1 MKKSVLSLTLV
12 IITFVLSA
20 QSYSEYKLPEEGK
33 NYYNG
38 KGYYIESKNEKIAS
52 IQYFNLNKNKEVNSG
67 IKFSKPEMLQKV
79 SENQKRQIQ
88 GKDTHHV
95 TLRFDIMTFSIYMTS
110 EIHSYVD
117 QDFSWSGQHKTAE
130 IDVPEGI
137 YDIMVNQYDFMNTGD
152 ILYVFLHNLNV
163 NTDIDTSINLTESA
177 KNYVYFHGRDEN
189 NIILSPEDTT
199 LMINDKQISV
209 EFPAPLV
216 FQSATG
222 DNFGFS
228 KDYVRFSDV
237 DPSYKIRCGQGD
249 ARQGK
254 MYVLNLGLLNGI
266 SGDTVLESN
275 PADYRQMATVFHES
289 PSAVDD
295 YLTFSTG
302 LISRLRDDPYYTMY
316 SYYNPSGY
324 PSHNDDTLM
333 IYLSNIFQQTNL
345 TNLVGSVSFFENQPE
360 YYGEKKITTKP
371 FYIIP
376 GDSIQFCWFYPPAA
390 ADYNVPDNAIV
401 NFGNSAPFIN
411 IYSVNDATN
420 IFNYSDVFGQCNE
433 DRTID
438 DYSSLYYIKQGTDIL
453 QSDTLCNFIQPYTI
467 PSAGPYSFSIV
478 DSNYHINGVQGN
490 LQSQVNFNLP
500 SDDPNP
506 PVLTSFKVLN
516 SDGLICESFLSDE
529 QASLHFSAADFI
541 NNGIYNISGAY
552 LYYKKYDEET
562 WISLPVQEIPEFYD
576 SIFLY
581 GQYFISN
588 LTPVLN
594 AYTDTTF
601 LIDLKLI
608 LADAANNVTKEIFHP
623 AFFVKNN
630 NGVGISEPTLQ
641 NKANLNIYPNPV
653 NNSSIVSFTLPRCST
668 VKLSVYNVS
677 GQLINTLLDKKM
689 DKGTHQ
695 INWAAADNS
704 GRKLNSGIYFLK
716 LETGNVVETIKV
728 VVY

>member
-1 MKKSVLSLTLV
+1 MKNLVLSLTLV
-12 IITFVLSA
+12 IATFVLSA

-33 NYYNG
+33 NYYSG
-38 KGYYIESKNEKIAS
+38 KGYYIESKNEKTAS
-52 IQYFNLNKNKEVNSG
+52 IQYFNLNKNKEVNPG
-67 IKFSKPEMLQKV
+67 IKFSKPEMLQKI

-95 TLRFDIMTFSIYMTS
+95 TLRFDIMTFNMYMTS
-110 EIHSYVD
+110 ESHSYVSP
-117 QDFSWSGQHKTAE
+117 DFSWAEQHKTAE

-137 YDIMVNQYDFMNTGD
+137 YDIMINQYDFMNTGD

-177 KNYVYFHGRDEN
+177 KNYVYIHGKDEN
-189 NIILSPEDTT
+189 NIFLSPEDTT

-216 FQSATG
+216 FQSATS

-254 MYVLNLGLLNGI
+254 MYLLNLGLLNGI
-266 SGDTVLESN
+266 SGDTVLENN
-275 PADYRQMATVFHES
+275 PDDYRQMATVFHES

-295 YLTFSTG
+295 YLAFSTG

-316 SYYNPSGY
+316 TYYNPSTY
-324 PSHNDDTLM
+324 PSHNDDILM
-333 IYLSNIFQQTNL
+333 VYLSNVFQQTNL
-345 TNLVGSVSFFENQPE
+345 TNLVGSISFFENQPE

-390 ADYNVPDNAIV
+390 ADYNVPNDAVV

-433 DRTID
+433 YRSID
-438 DYSSLYYIKQGTDIL
+438 KYASLYYIKQGTDVL
-453 QSDTLCNFIQPYTI
+453 QSDTLCNFMQPYTI

-478 DSNYHINGVQGN
+478 DSNYYINGFQGN

-516 SDGLICESFLSDE
+516 SDGLICESFLSNE
-529 QASLHFSAADFI
+529 QASLHFSAADYTI
-541 NNGIYNISGAY
+541 NGIYNISGAY

-588 LTPVLN
+588 LAPVLN

-601 LIDLKLI
+601 LIDIKLI
-608 LADAANNVTKEIFHP
+608 LVDAVNNVTKQIFHP

-630 NGVGISEPTLQ
+630 SGVGISELTIK
-641 NKANLNIYPNPV
+641 NESNFGIYPNPV
-653 NNSSIVSFTLPRCST
+653 TNNCIVSFSLQQNTD
-668 VKLSVYNVS
+668 VKLSVYNLN
-677 GQLINTLLDKKM
+677 GQLTEVLLKKAM
-689 DKGTHQ
+689 GKGNHM
-695 INWAAADNS
+695 INWTPMINP
-704 GRKLNSGIYFLK
+704 GVYLLK
-716 LETGNVVETIKV
+716 LETYNSIETIKV
-728 VVY
+728 VIK